1 MLRTRDISES
11 DHPAVHA
18 LLDEAD
24 LAPPGPYD
32 PEGLGVVVAED
43 DGVVVGA
50 VEFLVDTDFGRDEGR
65 PDHPGPQTWVYSLA
79 VAGIHRRRGVGRAL
93 LVEVARQA
101 REAGNTFLALAP
113 AEGNDEADRH
123 AFFRM
128 CGLTPIEHD
137 VPCPAWG
144 GPVSETLAAYRSMAT
159 GTEDR
164 TRASRT

>member
-11 DHPAVHA
+11 DYLAVHA

-24 LAPPGPYD
+24 LAPPRAYD

-50 VEFLVDTDFGRDEGR
+50 VEFLVDTDFGLDEGR

-79 VAGIHRRRGVGRAL
+79 VAGTHRRRGAGRAL

-113 AEGNDEADRH
+113 AEGDDEADRH
-123 AFFRM
+123 TFFRM
-128 CGLTPIEHD
+128 CGLTPIEYD
-137 VPCPAWG
+137 VPCAAWG
-144 GPVSETLAAYRSMAT
+144 GPVSKVLAAKTAD
-159 GTEDR
+159 E
-164 TRASRT
+164 